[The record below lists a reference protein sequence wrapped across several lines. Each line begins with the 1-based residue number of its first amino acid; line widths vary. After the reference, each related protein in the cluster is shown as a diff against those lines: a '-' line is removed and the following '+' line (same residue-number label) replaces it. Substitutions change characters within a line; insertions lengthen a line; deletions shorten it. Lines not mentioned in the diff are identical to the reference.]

1 MTAKEMFKE
10 LGYRY
15 LYLAG
20 DIIYNNGTNKII
32 FRKEYSD
39 VSLENINLLQ
49 PLIVRAINKQIEEL
63 YNTDLKENK

>member
-1 MTAKEMFKE
+1 MTAKEMFEE

-49 PLIVRAINKQIEEL
+49 PLIVRAINKQVEEL
-63 YNTDLKENK
+63 RWK